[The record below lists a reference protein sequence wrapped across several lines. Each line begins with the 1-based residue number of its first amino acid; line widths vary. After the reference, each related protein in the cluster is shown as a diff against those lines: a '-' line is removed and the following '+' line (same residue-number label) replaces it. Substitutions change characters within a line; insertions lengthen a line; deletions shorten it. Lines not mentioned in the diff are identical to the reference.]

1 LISFSVLVI
10 FGVSISDVVILPG
23 LRPLDGVAGTGAP
36 PDISKTVTIMSL
48 LFLWH

>member
-1 LISFSVLVI
+1 MFTEF
-10 FGVSISDVVILPG
+10 FGRDTLYLTSDVVSLPG